1 MVTDFAKG
9 YATPRIDVRGAV
21 IQNDQILLVQEKA
34 DGLWSLPG
42 GYADVGLSAAENV
55 AKEISE
61 EANIQVGVRSL
72 YSVRHKA
79 QHAYSEDARDFY
91 KFFFLCEQTDD
102 ADPTPGLETDN
113 VGFFTLNELPALSR
127 GRVIPED
134 ITAAFHA
141 SRQAAPPALFD

>member
-1 MVTDFAKG
+1 
-9 YATPRIDVRGAV
+9 
-21 IQNDQILLVQEKA
+21 
-34 DGLWSLPG
+34 LPG

-61 EANIQVGVRSL
+61 EANIQVGVSSL

-79 QHAYSEDARDFY
+79 KHAYSEDARDFY

-102 ADPTPGLETDN
+102 ADPTPGLETGN
-113 VGFFTLNELPALSR
+113 VGFFTLNELPALSQ